1 MRIFIRIKRYHSEIR
16 CVFANDSA
24 AIHMRISRKIRQYVW
39 GIRCVFDNDFATIR
53 MRIFTVEYFLTEIY
67 VAYMSQN
74 WQQYAFVFY
83 RHGVKM

>member
-24 AIHMRISRKIRQYVW
+24 AIRMRISRKIRQYVW

-53 MRIFTVEYFLTEIY
+53 MRTFTVKYVFTENTLLICRRTGNNTHAYFIGML
-67 VAYMSQN
+67 
-74 WQQYAFVFY
+74 
-83 RHGVKM
+83 